1 MDKLPHTHCPKCSKK
16 TAGTQ
21 DACINSFLCRD
32 CYQNV
37 MFEEIRKADPKR
49 IQALINGDWDVKA
62 DEEG

>member
-1 MDKLPHTHCPKCSKK
+1 
-16 TAGTQ
+16 
-21 DACINSFLCRD
+21 
-32 CYQNV
+32 